1 MKKFLLIISLLM
13 LVNICNSQIKLDT
26 SMTQQ
31 ENYML
36 KSNAFLQYGFVIP
49 QNLDECVLILMH
61 KDSAQ
66 LCYFMTKTEEEAEQL
81 GFDEYNNRLR
91 NTWDLDNGS
100 VIAQYFYNKKVYN
113 TEVMKSIVLVALH
126 RYLSTND
133 TNFDEIIT
141 KYKKVY
147 KKDNAASKKRIYKQS
162 KSRYSH
168 HKKITKRINKER
180 KKALKQETKEP
191 EFDEFFD

>member
-162 KSRYSH
+162 KSRYNH